1 MPIFKFLIL
10 YFGSAKLSLLKLSI
24 LFDLHVPWEFLLG
37 ALTVE
42 MLNLC
47 VSKSPHSPSTC
58 MEMHR
63 RSSVRL
69 RKALVGD
76 FQASYKVLQ
85 SHTKY
90 VLHETVAYASQ
101 LSLALKMENYV
112 NLSDWFTHM
121 RSQKSFS
128 RPDGFIVDFYHAFVE
143 ELI

>member
-1 MPIFKFLIL
+1 MSIFKFLIL
-10 YFGSAKLSLLKLSI
+10 YFGSAELSLLKLSI

-47 VSKSPHSPSTC
+47 VSKSPHSLSTF

-63 RSSVRL
+63 RSSLRL

-85 SHTKY
+85 PHTKY
-90 VLHETVAYASQ
+90 VLCETVAHASQ

-112 NLSDWFTHM
+112 NQSDWFTHM
-121 RSQKSFS
+121 RNQKSFS
-128 RPDGFIVDFYHAFVE
+128 RPDGSMVDFYHTFVE